1 MQPEDRAQRSTVCDR
16 IFIQRDFS
24 EGTAVRFQTS
34 PMPFQLR
41 GRINP
46 TRYAEAIGQLNK
58 LFDEAEAISPA
69 VCFENALGCL
79 TAYLAFLCIN
89 THYEKILKKVTLT
102 VEDLNQK
109 RAVGFYLQT
118 DHWRYGDSL
127 LFVGLFPVGLPDMVQ
142 PSATEFQPVQ
152 LARSLRHRSPS
163 NTIRCHLYVPQV
175 QLAGGLSYE
184 HRAHNRTRCQMER
197 GVVVRSDNQPVD
209 PNKWTCGQTVDVN

>member
-1 MQPEDRAQRSTVCDR
+1 MICCQNKDLVDSRLVTTPEAMQPEDRAQRSPVCDR

-89 THYEKILKKVTLT
+89 THYEK
-102 VEDLNQK
+102 
-109 RAVGFYLQT
+109 
-118 DHWRYGDSL
+118 
-127 LFVGLFPVGLPDMVQ
+127 
-142 PSATEFQPVQ
+142 
-152 LARSLRHRSPS
+152 
-163 NTIRCHLYVPQV
+163 
-175 QLAGGLSYE
+175 
-184 HRAHNRTRCQMER
+184 
-197 GVVVRSDNQPVD
+197 
-209 PNKWTCGQTVDVN
+209 